1 MIVTRKKSVVIA
13 DLYCAETPA
22 RIAADVAR
30 YNHWP
35 TPCPGFRCPPFHTIL
50 IDLTQPEMDLLAQMG
65 KGTRYEIRRAGN
77 ESLLAESVE
86 NVASALAEFCDF
98 YDRAAVLKNLPPMDR
113 NRLGAM
119 AGSGRLALT
128 RVRVQEEAP
137 MAWHAYYA
145 DDRAAILLYSM
156 SAHRHS
162 SNASFQQLVGRANR
176 YLHWQD
182 ILRFRQKGLAV
193 MDLGGWYGGTED
205 TALLRINKFKEDLGG
220 KVVEIYNSMAGITLK
235 GKLAVWYILKK
246 TKHAASPE
254 EAR

>member
-13 DLYCAETPA
+13 DLYCAETPG
-22 RIAADVAR
+22 RIRADVAR
-30 YNHWP
+30 YNHWS

-50 IDLTQPEMDLLAQMG
+50 IDLTQPESDLLAQMG
-65 KGTRYEIRRAGN
+65 KGTRYEIRRAGS
-77 ESLLAESVE
+77 ESMLAESVE
-86 NVASALAEFCDF
+86 NVGESVVEFSDF
-98 YDRAAVLKNLPPMDR
+98 YDRAAVLKGQPPMDR
-113 NRLGAM
+113 NWLGAM
-119 AGSGRLALT
+119 AGSGRLVLT
-128 RVRVQEEAP
+128 RVSVQEKTPA
-137 MAWHAYYA
+137 AWHAYYA
-145 DDRAAILLYSM
+145 DDRTAILLYSM
-156 SAHRHS
+156 SAHRDS
-162 SNASFQQLVGRANR
+162 SDTAFQQLVGRANR

-182 ILRFRQKGLAV
+182 ILRFKEKRLAV

-246 TKHAASPE
+246 SKHAAPPE